1 MERIDWSTVALGV
14 ESDGALAVQLG
25 CDRSRVRRARQRRQI
40 AAVPP
45 TRRHVQWYLEPL
57 GVETD
62 HAIARRLGVD
72 VHAVQ
77 AARRRRSIPLAP
89 PSARTRRGAVARGP
103 LPRPA
108 QAAVVAVM
116 ATRSGAW
123 RLRELWDVVRPRCSV
138 GEAVRAL
145 VRAGV
150 VERVEHG
157 RYALCAP

>member
-1 MERIDWSTVALGV
+1 MGSIDWSAVALGV

-25 CDRSRVRRARQRRQI
+25 CDRSRVRRARQRRHI
-40 AAVPP
+40 AGAPP
-45 TRRHVQWYLEPL
+45 TRRIAWHLEPL

-89 PSARTRRGAVARGP
+89 PSARARRGTVARGP

-108 QAAVVAVM
+108 QAAVVSVM
-116 ATRSGAW
+116 ATRSGTW

-145 VRAGV
+145 VRAGL

-157 RYALCAP
+157 RYALRAP